1 MARCILLLHDTVST
15 HAPPDE
21 LDTLDQ
27 VVAVEAALRAL
38 GYETTRK
45 PFDGDLLSLERYLR
59 HNRFDVVFN
68 LVETYHGSRFLHLI
82 PLLCEQLGIPI
93 TGGNSESLF
102 LTSDKLL
109 AKRLAVLA
117 GIPTPLWVT
126 RNNRDQWS
134 SFLNQRL
141 LCKPRGEE
149 ASVGIDDDSVR
160 VCGSLGELETLV
172 ERADA
177 NGLMIEHFIDGREF
191 NISIL
196 PCNGKPEVLPIAEM
210 VFSDYPPDKPKLVGY
225 EAKWIEDSFAYT
237 HTVRSFGVESNDPTL
252 AGRLRA
258 IAEDTWRLFGG
269 NGYARV
275 DLRLDDHG
283 NVFVL
288 ELNANPCIAH
298 DSGFCAAAN
307 EAGYTY
313 NHLIEGIIEEALRG

>member
-1 MARCILLLHDTVST
+1 MARNVLLLHDMVSA

-27 VVAVEAALRAL
+27 LVAVESALHAL

-45 PFDGDLLSLERYLR
+45 PFDGDLLALERHLR
-59 HNRFDVVFN
+59 TNRFDVVFN

-82 PLLCEQLGIPI
+82 PLLCEQLGVPV

-109 AKRLAVLA
+109 AKRLLVLA
-117 GIPTPLWVT
+117 GIPTPQWVT
-126 RNNRDQWS
+126 RVNRDQWS
-134 SFLNQRL
+134 SFLGQRL

-149 ASVGIDDDSVR
+149 ASVGIDDASVL
-160 VCGSLGELETLV
+160 VCDTLYELESLV

-177 NGLMIEHFIDGREF
+177 EGLLVERFIDGREY

-196 PCNGKPEVLPIAEM
+196 PSDGRPEVLPIAEM
-210 VFSDYPPDKPKLVGY
+210 VFSDYPPDKPKIVGY
-225 EAKWIEDSFAYT
+225 EAKWLEDSFAYT
-237 HTVRSFGVESNDPTL
+237 HTVRSFGVEGNDAAL
-252 AGRLRA
+252 AGRLHVV
-258 IAEDTWRLFGG
+258 AEDTWRLFGG

-275 DLRLDDHG
+275 DLRLDERG

-288 ELNANPCIAH
+288 ELNANPCISH

-313 NHLIEGIIEEALRG
+313 NQMIEAIVQEALRG

>member
-1 MARCILLLHDTVST
+1 MDRNVLLLHDTVST

-27 VVAVEAALRAL
+27 LVAVESTLRAL

-45 PFDGDLLSLERYLR
+45 PFDGDLLALEHHLQT
-59 HNRFDVVFN
+59 NRFDVVFN

-82 PLLCEQLGIPI
+82 PLLCEQLGIPV
-93 TGGNSESLF
+93 TGGSSESLF

-109 AKRLAVLA
+109 AKRLLVLA
-117 GIPTPLWVT
+117 GIPTPQWIT
-126 RNNRDQWS
+126 RDNRDQWS
-134 SFLNQRL
+134 SFLGRRL

-149 ASVGIDDDSVR
+149 ASVGIDDTSVL
-160 VCGSLGELETLV
+160 VCDTLYDMEILV

-177 NGLMIEHFIDGREF
+177 EGLMIERFIDGREY

-196 PCNGKPEVLPIAEM
+196 PNNGKPEVLPIAEM
-210 VFSDYPPDKPKLVGY
+210 VFADYPPDKPKIVGY
-225 EAKWIEDSFAYT
+225 EAKWLEDSFAYT
-237 HTVRSFGVESNDPTL
+237 HTVRSFGVDGSDAAL
-252 AGRLRA
+252 AGRLHTV
-258 IAEDTWRLFGG
+258 AEETWRLFGG

-275 DLRLDDHG
+275 DLRLDEQG
-283 NVFVL
+283 NMFVL

-298 DSGFCAAAN
+298 DSGFFAAAN

-313 NHLIEGIIEEALRG
+313 NQMVESIVQEAFRG

>member
-126 RNNRDQWS
+126 RNNRDQWN